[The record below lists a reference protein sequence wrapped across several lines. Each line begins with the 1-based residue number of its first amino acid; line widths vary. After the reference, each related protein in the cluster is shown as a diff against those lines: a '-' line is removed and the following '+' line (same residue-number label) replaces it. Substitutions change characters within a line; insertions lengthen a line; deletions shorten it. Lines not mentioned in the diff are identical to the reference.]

1 MSQHHHHGSSEK
13 HEPGHS
19 GRRRPLHHDWRVWV
33 AVLLMLLAMF
43 AYVASDNEA
52 LAPGGDKQPVP
63 AAPAL

>member
-1 MSQHHHHGSSEK
+1 MTHHEHHGSSEQ
-13 HEPGHS
+13 HGH
-19 GRRRPLHHDWRVWV
+19 GQRRRPLHHDWRLWV